1 LKRYWYDWYLAQI
14 PMQDSNRGM
23 RYRGDRREESRLAVD
38 APAVIF
44 WEEDDGGYHI
54 KGKAVNLSGSGLAV
68 QAHGPLKP
76 ETIVWCAVPSYG
88 IYSRAQVMHTR
99 GLFQKTAG
107 LRLLANPI
115 VPNCD

>member
-1 LKRYWYDWYLAQI
+1 
-14 PMQDSNRGM
+14 M
-23 RYRGDRREESRLAVD
+23 RNRGDRREESRLAVD

-44 WEEDDGGYHI
+44 WEEDSSAYHI

-68 QAHGPLKP
+68 QARGPLKP

-88 IYSRAQVMHTR
+88 LYSRAQVMHTR
-99 GLFQKTAG
+99 GLLQKTAG

-115 VPNCD
+115 VAGTD

>member
-1 LKRYWYDWYLAQI
+1 MTAC
-14 PMQDSNRGM
+14 NGGM
-23 RYRGDRREESRLAVD
+23 KNRGDRREESRLAVD

-44 WEEDDGGYHI
+44 WEEGNGGYHL

-76 ETIVWCAVPSYG
+76 DTIVWCAVPSYG
-88 IYSRAQVMHTR
+88 IYSRAQVMHAR
-99 GLFQKTAG
+99 GLFNKTAG

-115 VPNCD
+115 LPGDE

>member
-1 LKRYWYDWYLAQI
+1 
-14 PMQDSNRGM
+14 M
-23 RYRGDRREESRLAVD
+23 RNRGDRREESRLAVD

-44 WEEDDGGYHI
+44 WEEDNGAYHI

-68 QAHGPLKP
+68 QARGPLKP

-88 IYSRAQVMHTR
+88 LYSRAQVMHTR
-99 GLFQKTAG
+99 GLLQKTAG

-115 VPNCD
+115 LAGMD

>member
-1 LKRYWYDWYLAQI
+1 
-14 PMQDSNRGM
+14 M
-23 RYRGDRREESRLAVD
+23 RDRDDRREEGRLAVD

-44 WEEDDGGYHI
+44 WEEGRGGCHL

-76 ETIVWCAVPSYG
+76 DTIVWCAVPSYG
-88 IYSRAQVMHTR
+88 IYSRAQVVYTR
-99 GLFQKTAG
+99 GLIQKTAG

-115 VPNCD
+115 LPDDE